1 MYLGGWFQIF
11 FCSSLFGE
19 DPHFD
24 SYFSNGLK
32 PPIRY
37 RVPQMKARARAQ
49 FPSQVVILQKLPL
62 FFCETI
68 SPEKFQKQ
76 IVSGDFWQN
85 FAHGN
90 DNSSDDLTS
99 TYPSTGDLKG
109 GIPQPFP
116 GSPNKTITTKP
127 SFGKRNVWFFP
138 TIEQAHLSQERQE
151 MYRMIRNHF
160 VAFDIWHHRVIFLS
174 IKHRSSRSKISWKEI
189 HLKQC
194 LYRGAWTTDGRRC
207 DRWGSVWVKL
217 LSTQKP
223 LGYGL

>member
-1 MYLGGWFQIF
+1 MVGFKYFFVHPYLG
-11 FCSSLFGE
+11 
-19 DPHFD
+19 
-24 SYFSNGLK
+24 
-32 PPIRY
+32 
-37 RVPQMKARARAQ
+37 
-49 FPSQVVILQKLPL
+49 
-62 FFCETI
+62 
-68 SPEKFQKQ
+68 

-151 MYRMIRNHF
+151 MYRMIRNHL
-160 VAFDIWHHRVIFLS
+160 VAFEIWHHRVIFLS
-174 IKHRSSRSKISWKEI
+174 IKHPSNKSKIPR
-189 HLKQC
+189 C
-194 LYRGAWTTDGRRC
+194 LDHRWPAMWPVGKRMGEAVVHQKTPWVTGCRLRRLC
-207 DRWGSVWVKL
+207 RVH
-217 LSTQKP
+217 
-223 LGYGL
+223 